1 MSREENKMKKI
12 KTAKKSMRVLIAV
25 LISLLCVNGAM
36 MALTVIANAETVE
49 STATAAPAAK
59 ASLVLSDSIARNQAA
74 VAAALVKS
82 ETAKA
87 SVSAAPTAKST
98 APTTTKTT
106 TTKTTATTT
115 TTKTTSTTTTP
126 PPSTTTQPTTP
137 TTPTPPTT
145 STSTSLSTVRSSVN
159 ASLLSAFDEL
169 EFKIVVNPDAAYL
182 GYFSTSKHSIEMRVV
197 SVGTFRH
204 EMGHF
209 LDVLRNMPSR
219 SAEFTSIYTAEKS
232 LYSGTNATY
241 VTKNA
246 QEYFAQ
252 SYRNYLESASKL
264 KAERP
269 RTYEFIRM
277 QVESICASDVTRTYN
292 YYSWAW

>member
-1 MSREENKMKKI
+1 MKKI

-25 LISLLCVNGAM
+25 LITLLCVNGAM
-36 MALTVIANAETVE
+36 MALTVIANAETVD
-49 STATAAPAAK
+49 SAAAPATPAAK
-59 ASLVLSDSIARNQAA
+59 TSLVLSDSIAKHQAVA
-74 VAAALVKS
+74 AAALVKA
-82 ETAKA
+82 EAGKTA
-87 SVSAAPTAKST
+87 VAAPTAK
-98 APTTTKTT
+98 TTTS
-106 TTKTTATTT
+106 KTTATTKT
-115 TTKTTSTTTTP
+115 ATTKTTSTTTTKTTTTP
-126 PPSTTTQPTTP
+126 STQPTTTTPPSTTTQPTTP
-137 TTPTPPTT
+137 TTSTT
-145 STSTSLSTVRSSVN
+145 TGMSSIRSSVN
-159 ASLLSAFDEL
+159 ASLLAAFDEL
-169 EFKIVVNPDAAYL
+169 EFKIVVNPDATYL
-182 GYFSTSKHSIEMRVV
+182 GYFSTSKHSIEMREA

-219 SAEFTSIYTAEKS
+219 STEFASIYNAEKS

-269 RTYEFIRM
+269 RTYEFIRG
-277 QVESICASDVTRTYN
+277 QVESICASDITRTYN
-292 YYSWAW
+292 MYSWAW